1 LLNDAYDK
9 AANGQKREE
18 RERKNQDAKTR
29 PPLLGSSAA
38 ASRATCSVRESE
50 KERKKLESF
59 SNPEPVTKEAR
70 QAKEARH
77 DPLVMRSLCTGELV
91 VLDGARAKEGATPA
105 QAQKAGGWGGG
116 RAATTRLKMTQL
128 ISSFMQQLDPSIP
141 LESVTL
147 RDLKQAVM
155 PHFDNWVLF
164 FFCKGLG
171 FS

>member
-1 LLNDAYDK
+1 MLNDAYEK

-18 RERKNQDAKTR
+18 RERRSQDAKTR
-29 PPLLGSSAA
+29 PPLHGSSAV
-38 ASRATCSVRESE
+38 ASSASVRESE
-50 KERKKLESF
+50 NEREKLESF
-59 SNPEPVTKEAR
+59 VNLEPVTKEAR
-70 QAKEARH
+70 QAKEAR
-77 DPLVMRSLCTGELV
+77 V
-91 VLDGARAKEGATPA
+91 AA
-105 QAQKAGGWGGG
+105 G

-164 FFCKGLG
+164 FFCKGSG

>member
-1 LLNDAYDK
+1 LLNDAYEK

-18 RERKNQDAKTR
+18 RERRSQDAKTR
-29 PPLLGSSAA
+29 PPLHGSSAV
-38 ASRATCSVRESE
+38 ASSASVRESE
-50 KERKKLESF
+50 NEREKLESF
-59 SNPEPVTKEAR
+59 VNLEPVTKEAR
-70 QAKEARH
+70 QAKEAR
-77 DPLVMRSLCTGELV
+77 
-91 VLDGARAKEGATPA
+91 
-105 QAQKAGGWGGG
+105 GG
-116 RAATTRLKMTQL
+116 TQL
-128 ISSFMQQLDPSIP
+128 ILKQIISSFMQQLDQSIP

>member
-1 LLNDAYDK
+1 MLNDAYEK

-18 RERKNQDAKTR
+18 RERRSQDAKTR
-29 PPLLGSSAA
+29 PPLHGSSAV
-38 ASRATCSVRESE
+38 ASSASVRESE
-50 KERKKLESF
+50 NEREKLESF
-59 SNPEPVTKEAR
+59 VNLEPVTKEAR
-70 QAKEARH
+70 QAKEAR
-77 DPLVMRSLCTGELV
+77 
-91 VLDGARAKEGATPA
+91 
-105 QAQKAGGWGGG
+105 GG
-116 RAATTRLKMTQL
+116 TQL
-128 ISSFMQQLDPSIP
+128 ILKQIISSFMQQLDQSIP